1 MPDARGPEQRTT
13 DTRRQGAGRCGLR
26 GEGYG
31 GEIRAALELEKG
43 TALTK
48 PIQDYLFAFDRLCY
62 GDGPCRFIKPSGS
75 LRELFCQPAFH

>member
-1 MPDARGPEQRTT
+1 ME
-13 DTRRQGAGRCGLR
+13 
-26 GEGYG
+26 

-75 LRELFCQPAFH
+75 LREHLRPGSDESGFRRTNITPYITPNQKMVP